1 MGIAGPQAVGRYET
15 LRRQESREKPTA
27 PQVAVASAG
36 EGEDD
41 DLFEMEG

>member
-1 MGIAGPQAVGRYET
+1 MGVAGPQAIGRYET
-15 LRRQESREKPTA
+15 LRRQESQEKSVV
-27 PQVAVASAG
+27 PQMAVVSAG